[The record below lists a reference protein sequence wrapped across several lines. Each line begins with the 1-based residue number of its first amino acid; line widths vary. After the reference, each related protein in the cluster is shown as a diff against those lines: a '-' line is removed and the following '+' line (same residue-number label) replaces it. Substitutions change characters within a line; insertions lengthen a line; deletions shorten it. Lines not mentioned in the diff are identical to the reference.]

1 MKQNNRNRRNGHFG
15 NRGARPAQTIYRNTV
30 LESTGPSG
38 KLRGTPLQL
47 AEKYQ
52 AAAKDAMVQNDTV
65 LAEKFAQYADH
76 YMRLQNQAIEN
87 EKANASF
94 HAPEVTQ
101 NTNPDEIAPLEVVE
115 AETDTIDQI
124 AQDNLSV
131 PVQEMQLQE
140 DSNSAPIQQ

>member
-30 LESTGPSG
+30 LESTGPCG

-52 AAAKDAMVQNDTV
+52 AAAKDALVQNDTI
-65 LAEKFAQYADH
+65 LAESFSQYADH

-87 EKANASF
+87 EKANNSYKNEP
-94 HAPEVTQ
+94 APVLE
-101 NTNPDEIAPLEVVE
+101 PAEVV
-115 AETDTIDQI
+115 AEEPDMDVDLKS
-124 AQDNLSV
+124 ADDLSV
-131 PVQEMQLQE
+131 PVEQMQVQNLE
-140 DSNSAPIQQ
+140 STPDPIQQ

>member
-15 NRGARPAQTIYRNTV
+15 NRNARPAQTIYRNTV
-30 LESTGPSG
+30 LESTGPCG

-65 LAEKFAQYADH
+65 LAEKFSQYADH

-87 EKANASF
+87 EKATASYR
-94 HAPEVTQ
+94 Q
-101 NTNPDEIAPLEVVE
+101 SGNTPVVE
-115 AETDTIDQI
+115 EPVPDTAEEIEAEPSETE
-124 AQDNLSV
+124 NLSV

-140 DSNSAPIQQ
+140 ASISDPA

>member
-15 NRGARPAQTIYRNTV
+15 SRNARPAQTIYRNTV

-52 AAAKDAMVQNDTV
+52 AAAKDALVQNDTV
-65 LAEKFAQYADH
+65 LAEKFSQYADH

-87 EKANASF
+87 EKATASF
-94 HAPEVTQ
+94 RQQETAAPTETEEAVAVET
-101 NTNPDEIAPLEVVE
+101 TEPDSSNEPILE
-115 AETDTIDQI
+115 D
-124 AQDNLSV
+124 LSV

-140 DSNSAPIQQ
+140 ESTPSLQQ